1 MIDIELA
8 GFRAWPA
15 AEEIN
20 DRGIVLRRSAGYT
33 KRANSANLIQSLQGD
48 FSARVR
54 ECEQYFEHNKLPCI
68 FRLPAFCDHS
78 RFDEYLDSLAYRLV
92 DRSFVLTRT
101 LSEGVEIPV
110 SDNITLEHLH
120 VREWLEHFYR
130 LSNNS
135 LDKQGAHIEILERIS
150 DPVCPMVL
158 LRDGSPVA
166 CGLGVLSDNV
176 FGVFDLVTG
185 QQWRNKGYGAALVKS
200 LLAWAREQGADRSYL
215 QVVAKNQSALKLYES
230 LGYKLA
236 YEYWYRVK

>member
-33 KRANSANLIQSLQGD
+33 KRANSANLIQSVQGD
-48 FSARVR
+48 FSARVHQ
-54 ECEQYFEHNKLPCI
+54 CEQYFQLNKLPCI
-68 FRLPAFCDHS
+68 FRLPAFCEHS
-78 RFDEYLDSLAYRLV
+78 RFDEYLNSLDYRVV
-92 DRSFVLTRT
+92 DRSLVMTRE
-101 LSEGVEIPV
+101 LNASVGNLVP
-110 SDNITLEHLH
+110 DNIALERLN

-130 LSNNS
+130 LSENS
-135 LDKQGAHIEILERIS
+135 LDKQTAHIEILERIS
-150 DPVCPMVL
+150 DPVCPMLL

-166 CGLGVLSDNV
+166 CGLGVLSDSV
-176 FGVFDLVTG
+176 FGVFDVVTN

-200 LLAWAREQGADRSYL
+200 LLNWACEQGADRSYL
-215 QVVAKNQSALKLYES
+215 QVVADNQAALKLYES
-230 LGYKLA
+230 LGYELA